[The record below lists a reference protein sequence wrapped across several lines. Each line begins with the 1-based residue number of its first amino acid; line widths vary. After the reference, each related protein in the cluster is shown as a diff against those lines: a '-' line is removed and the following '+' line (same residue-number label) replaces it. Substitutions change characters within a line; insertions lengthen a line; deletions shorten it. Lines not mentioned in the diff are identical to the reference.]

1 MCPKKAKQR
10 RTSGKGAEVVP
21 CDSRNPTK
29 VSGLI
34 SRIASFEPFESGPF
48 LKGRELPSCVWD
60 AVHGNIDRERGG
72 EKKFFFWPKD

>member
-1 MCPKKAKQR
+1 M
-10 RTSGKGAEVVP
+10 
-21 CDSRNPTK
+21 
-29 VSGLI
+29 SGLI

-72 EKKFFFWPKD
+72 EKKRDFVFGQRIDASSENDIYS